1 MATQVQP
8 PVQPSNTA
16 ALGFWEST
24 VGRAVRRA
32 AILAGAALLTSFLGS
47 LLSDQSLQ
55 AAAGN
60 GDKIALALY
69 WLARTLLD
77 VLNPKISNL
86 N

>member
-1 MATQVQP
+1 MATLVQP
-8 PVQPSNTA
+8 PVTPTTA

-32 AILAGAALLTSFLGS
+32 AILAGVALLTSFLGG
-47 LLSDQSLQ
+47 LLSDPSLQ
-55 AAAGN
+55 QAAGN
-60 GDKIALALY
+60 GDKIALGLY

-77 VLNPKISNL
+77 LLNPKISNL